1 MVEGIARIAVEMN
14 KWQWRREAGQ
24 ALILVALAMPLF
36 MSIAALVVDG
46 TNLMVHRR
54 QLQTASDGAALAAA
68 QDLSGY
74 LPITPVGGPCSTW
87 GTAKTIQPRPAI
99 VAAAED
105 FSNRNDGPGTLAGGS
120 CAFDTARC
128 SAASDTNCYT
138 WPYKGD
144 TTLVEVRLRETVS
157 GFFTNAV
164 DAVVPGNPLANAFNV
179 SARSV
184 ASATLQT
191 TVASSSSTSVRTGTT
206 VPGRTTTV
214 FTTTTGPAA
223 ALFAKDIVCGA
234 NRGISVIGNGDKITG
249 LAFSNGRITITG
261 NTSTHIDD
269 AVYGGPNG
277 CPLNDPSKT
286 DSYATHTDNR
296 DWPKTWDRPTVCAAA
311 APGND
316 SPGAMALN
324 NPADGVYCSGTR
336 IDVTSLRNGSRITM
350 VAPVLNLS
358 VNNVSLSAF
367 FDGLLFWQT
376 QGDFTFSPNN
386 STVDGWIWVP
396 GGPLSAPGSVG
407 GRLTV
412 SGNSGSRGFY
422 EAFDVTIAGNGLN
435 LTGNGPLS
443 VTQTIPVTT
452 STTPGLTDPGTT
464 QVFTN
469 QTTRTVG
476 TTLRLDE

>member
-1 MVEGIARIAVEMN
+1 MVEGSARIAVELN

-54 QLQTASDGAALAAA
+54 QLQTAADGAALAAA
-68 QDLSGY
+68 QDLSAY
-74 LPITPVGGPCSTW
+74 LPISPTVGACATW
-87 GTAKTIQPRPAI
+87 GTQTTVQPRPAI

-105 FSNRNDGPGTLAGGS
+105 YSSRNKGPGTLAGGS
-120 CAFDTARC
+120 CALDRARC

-138 WPYKGD
+138 WPYQGD
-144 TTLVEVRLRETVS
+144 SFRVEVRLKESVS

-164 DAVVPGNPLANAFNV
+164 DAVVPGDPLANAFNV
-179 SARSV
+179 SSRSV
-184 ASATLQT
+184 GSATLNT
-191 TVASSSSTSVRTGTT
+191 TITSTSSTSIRTGTT
-206 VPGRTTTV
+206 IPPRTTTLV
-214 FTTTTGPAA
+214 TTTTGPAA
-223 ALFAKDIVCGA
+223 ALFAKNIVCGA
-234 NRGISVIGNGDKITG
+234 GRGISVTGNGDKITG
-249 LAFSNGRITITG
+249 LAFSNGRMTITG
-261 NTSTHIDD
+261 NSSTHVDD
-269 AVYGGPNG
+269 AVYGGPND

-286 DSYATHTDNR
+286 GIHTTHPDNR
-296 DWPKTWDRPTVCAAA
+296 DWPKTWDRTTICAAA
-311 APGND
+311 APANNVTG
-316 SPGAMALN
+316 PLALN
-324 NPADGVYCSGTR
+324 NPLDGVYCSGTR
-336 IDVTSLRNGSRITM
+336 IDVTSLRNGSKITM

-358 VNNVSLSAF
+358 VNNVSISAF

-412 SGNSGSRGFY
+412 AGNSGNRGFY
-422 EAFDVTIAGNGLN
+422 QAFDVTIAGNGLN
-435 LTGNGPLS
+435 LTGNGPLT

-469 QTTRTVG
+469 QTTHTVG